1 MKKKLA
7 IIGKG
12 TAGCYALSHFMR
24 WTDWDIDLIHDPD
37 IKPQAVG
44 EGSDLIL
51 PASLNEQF
59 DFSYTDLHDIDGSLK
74 LGIRKINWNG
84 SNDYIHTFPAPNSSM
99 HFNAYKLQQYLI
111 DRYIDDDRLNIVEN
125 AVNFDDIDADYV
137 MDCSGKPPN
146 YDAYTVL
153 DSIPVNSVYVTQ
165 CFWDKIDFQYT
176 LTIARPYGWV
186 FGIPLANRCSIG
198 YMYNNTIST
207 LAEVKEDVNE
217 IFKQFNLTPSDKTSN
232 FSFKNYYKTHNY
244 DTRICYNGN
253 ASFFLEPMEATS
265 ISTMDKVQRAAYDI
279 WHNVIDCEKAN
290 GQYNKYLKEVEAMIM
305 LHYYAGSKFSTKFWE
320 FAKERAITVMEKA
333 VKDDDFVN
341 IIVNSK
347 KLTTEN
353 RKLRYASWHLISYY
367 QNLTN
372 LNLYDKF
379 EVIDT

>member
-51 PASLNEQF
+51 PKSLNEQF
-59 DFSYTDLHDIDGSLK
+59 DFSYTDLANVDGSLK

-84 SNDYIHTFPAPNSSM
+84 SNDFIHTFPAPNSSM

-111 DRYIDDDRLNIVEN
+111 DKYKNNARLNILEHKTDNEN
-125 AVNFDDIDADYV
+125 IDADFI
-137 MDCSGKPPN
+137 MDCSGRPAS
-146 YDAYTVL
+146 YDDYTIL
-153 DSIPVNSVYVTQ
+153 NSIPVNSVYVTQ
-165 CFWDKIDFQYT
+165 CYWERIDFQYT

-198 YMYNNTIST
+198 YMYNNTINT
-207 LAEVKEDVNE
+207 LEEVKEDVKE
-217 IFKQFNLTPSDKTSN
+217 IFKQFGLTPSDTTNS
-232 FSFKNYYKTHNY
+232 FSFKNYFKNQNY
-244 DTRICYNGN
+244 GPRTCFNGN

-265 ISTMDKVQRAAYDI
+265 IATMDTVQRAAYDL
-279 WHNVIDCEKAN
+279 WHNNISCETVTSN
-290 GQYNKYLKEVEAMIM
+290 YIKYLKEVEAMIM
-305 LHYYAGSKFSTKFWE
+305 LHYYAGSIFDTNFWK
-320 FAKERAITVMEKA
+320 FAKERAITVMEEA
-333 VKDDDFVN
+333 LKDNNFAT
-341 IIVNSK
+341 IIASSRVP
-347 KLTTEN
+347 TYEN
-353 RKLRYASWHLISYY
+353 RQLWHATWHLMSYH

-372 LNLYDKF
+372 LDLYSKF
-379 EVIDT
+379 EVIS